1 MQNLFSR
8 PPDQHLCHLAAV
20 IRRTAQVARV
30 AERLYGPGRCLQI
43 PGGKRGFRFGQKIK
57 RKTQPM
63 RLSFFT
69 QKIR

>member
-43 PGGKRGFRFGQKIK
+43 PGGKRGFRKV
-57 RKTQPM
+57 
-63 RLSFFT
+63 
-69 QKIR
+69 